1 MLQMKPRSVNHIP
14 EVMAPGDSSSPPPSD
29 VTPAAARL
37 QQAFSELMELKLAL
51 ATSQQQLKSA
61 CRKIEA
67 LTEINACLREELT
80 RLSHHIVDDACHVA
94 MCLAEVR
101 VNSASFQQFTRH

>member
-1 MLQMKPRSVNHIP
+1 MKPRSVNHIP
-14 EVMAPGDSSSPPPSD
+14 EVMAPGDSSNPPPSD
-29 VTPAAARL
+29 VTPAADRL
-37 QQAFSELMELKLAL
+37 QQAFSELTELKLAL

-61 CRKIEA
+61 CRQIEA
-67 LTEINACLREELT
+67 LTETNACLSEELT
-80 RLSHHIVDDACHVA
+80 GLAHHIVDDARHIA